1 MINFNCGNQISNPR
15 VNSMSV
21 VSTLSNRPMSA
32 RRMTLTDQAAL
43 DREWRSVKE
52 TTNQNQN
59 IIPNKTNNKVPRP
72 TTTLK
77 KNKD

>member
-1 MINFNCGNQISNPR
+1 
-15 VNSMSV
+15 MSV

-32 RRMTLTDQAAL
+32 NRMTLTDQAAL
-43 DREWRSVKE
+43 DREWRSIKE

-59 IIPNKTNNKVPRP
+59 QNIIANKTNNKVPRP

>member
-1 MINFNCGNQISNPR
+1 
-15 VNSMSV
+15 MSV

-43 DREWRSVKE
+43 DREWRSIKE

-59 IIPNKTNNKVPRP
+59 IIANKTNNKVPRP

>member
-1 MINFNCGNQISNPR
+1 
-15 VNSMSV
+15 MSV

-43 DREWRSVKE
+43 DREWRSIKE

-59 IIPNKTNNKVPRP
+59 QNIIANKTNNKVPRP